1 MAKSTVIAAASKIVV
16 DTKIGKLRFRQ
27 TPKGAF
33 IVRCRG
39 KERIR
44 IRLDR
49 ATGEWEADA
58 RDFNKAGAEKIVLAK
73 TPELCFKRAVRQFW
87 AN

>member
-39 KERIR
+39 QERIR

-49 ATGEWEADA
+49 DSNKWVADA
-58 RDFNKAGAEKIVLAK
+58 NGTVDKTDTFTKIAAA
-73 TPELCFKRAVRQFW
+73 TPEKAFKRALRAFW
-87 AN
+87 S

>member
-1 MAKSTVIAAASKIVV
+1 MSKSQATAAVSKIVV

-39 KERIR
+39 QERIR
-44 IRLDR
+44 IRFDDDSNK
-49 ATGEWEADA
+49 WVADA
-58 RDFNKAGAEKIVLAK
+58 KFFHVNGDETQTVTAA
-73 TPELCFKRAVRQFW
+73 TPEKAFKRAIRSFW
-87 AN
+87 S

>member
-1 MAKSTVIAAASKIVV
+1 MAKSTVIAAASKIAVE
-16 DTKIGKLRFRQ
+16 TTIGKLRFRK
-27 TPKGAF
+27 TPRGAF

-39 KERIR
+39 QERIR

-49 ATGEWEADA
+49 DSGKWQADQKGY
-58 RDFNKAGAEKIVLAK
+58 DSIVFGA
-73 TPELCFKRAVRQFW
+73 TPELCFKRAVRLFW

>member
-1 MAKSTVIAAASKIVV
+1 MSKSQATAAVSKIVV

-39 KERIR
+39 QERIR

-73 TPELCFKRAVRQFW
+73 TPELCFKRAIRAFW
-87 AN
+87 S